1 MKIIAVPT
9 DFSFQTLRV
18 MQSALQLFPNETIH
32 FLLFSLSELP
42 TDTQDLLFL
51 PSRKEQF
58 TIEVKEHFGKG
69 IDLLKKAHSYQIEQV
84 AYDHFWGT
92 LPKVMRQL
100 SSSHAIDLLLVPQS
114 EDSKMYDEQALELLK
129 ACPCP
134 LLFVP
139 DSFTSKYPSKVGWIV
154 QDDFDSNVYLR
165 ASQSLFFDETVE
177 TLFMSAVSGHD
188 HETLKEHMGRLL
200 DLHAASPK
208 LSFAFSRHA
217 GSTRDFL
224 ETTLSH
230 QVDLLLLQQRRRGFA
245 LKKQDALIEE
255 ISLLSPVPVLIF
267 PHNHFVKAA

>member
-32 FLLFSLSELP
+32 FLLFSISELP

-51 PSRKEQF
+51 PSQKEQF
-58 TIEVKEHFGKG
+58 TIEIRENFGKG
-69 IDLLKKAHSYQIEQV
+69 INLLKKAHSYQIEQV
-84 AYDHFWGT
+84 VYDHFWGS
-92 LPKVMRQL
+92 LSGVIRQL
-100 SSSHAIDLLLVPQS
+100 SSNHSIDLLLLPQS
-114 EDSKMYDEQALELLK
+114 EDSKKYDEQARELIQ

-134 LLFVP
+134 LLFIP
-139 DSFTSKYPSKVGWIV
+139 DTFTSKYPSKVGWIV
-154 QDDFDSNVYLR
+154 QDDFNANVYLQ

-177 TLFMSAVSGHD
+177 TLFMTAVSGQNHNA
-188 HETLKEHMGRLL
+188 LKEHMWRLL

-208 LSFAFSRHA
+208 LSFAFNRQA
-217 GSTRDFL
+217 KSTRDFL

-230 QVDLLLLQQRRRGFA
+230 QVDLLLLQQRRRNLSF
-245 LKKQDALIEE
+245 KKKDMLIEE

-267 PHNHFVKAA
+267 PHNHFIKAA